1 MANKWITHVKQYAA
15 QHGISYAEAM
25 IKAKSTYTK
34 SPKKLKGGQTL
45 KEWGAEQYNQIPAE
59 YHPGIESIGN
69 AALHQMGFGL
79 KKKRKPRKKGGD
91 IFSDMGNAFK
101 PVAEVFKP
109 VADVYRPIADFQTN
123 NIRAVANKPIVKRI
137 AKVAAKEVLKYGVA
151 AAGPAAAAAA
161 TASGNPALAP
171 AAALLAIA
179 LANEAKPYGDS
190 YIDGLGLRKRKT
202 KQGKALMPAGVY

>member
-15 QHGISYAEAM
+15 QHGISYPEAM
-25 IKAKSTYTK
+25 IKAKASYK
-34 SPKKLKGGQTL
+34 PIKKLKGGQTV
-45 KEWGAEQYNQIPAE
+45 KQFGDDVWYNKVPEQY
-59 YHPGIESIGN
+59 HSGLESIGR
-69 AALHQMGFGL
+69 AGLSQMGFGL

-123 NIRAVANKPIVKRI
+123 NIRAVANNPIVKRI

-190 YIDGLGLRKRKT
+190 YIDGLGLRKRRIKR
-202 KQGKALMPAGVY
+202 GKALVPAGHY

>member
-15 QHGISYAEAM
+15 QHGISYPEAM
-25 IKAKSTYTK
+25 MKAKASYKPT
-34 SPKKLKGGQTL
+34 KKLKGGQTV
-45 KEWGAEQYNQIPAE
+45 KQFGDDVWYNKVPE
-59 YHPGIESIGN
+59 PYHAGLESLGR
-69 AALHQMGFGL
+69 AGLSQMGFGL

-123 NIRAVANKPIVKRI
+123 NIRAVANNPIVKRI

>member
-1 MANKWITHVKQYAA
+1 
-15 QHGISYAEAM
+15 
-25 IKAKSTYTK
+25 
-34 SPKKLKGGQTL
+34 
-45 KEWGAEQYNQIPAE
+45 
-59 YHPGIESIGN
+59 
-69 AALHQMGFGL
+69 MGFGL

-101 PVAEVFKP
+101 PAAEVFRP
-109 VADVYRPIADFQTN
+109 VVDVYRPIADFQTN
-123 NIRAVANKPIVKRI
+123 NIKAVANNPIVKRI